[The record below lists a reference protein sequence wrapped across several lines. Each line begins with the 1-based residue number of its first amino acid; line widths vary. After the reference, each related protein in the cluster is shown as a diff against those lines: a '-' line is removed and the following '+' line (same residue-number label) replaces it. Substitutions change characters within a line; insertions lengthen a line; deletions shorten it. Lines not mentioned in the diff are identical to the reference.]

1 MGRNDKEDIAVA
13 DIIAAFIE
21 SYNTCLSMTK
31 MYLDKAMI

>member
-1 MGRNDKEDIAVA
+1 MGRNDKEDIAIA

-21 SYNTCLSMTK
+21 TYSTCLSMNK